1 MSIHDLPNPLIK
13 QRILKKH
20 IYDEAVMSGYSP
32 LQSRII
38 ANRELPEGT
47 DLIQFKYPD
56 INKIANIGLLA
67 DIQKGGERI
76 ADAIINDEC
85 MALVCDF
92 DVDGTSSAAVLYKSL
107 TEFFGAKRENVRVII
122 SNRMIEGYG
131 MSNKVLERI
140 YSLEK
145 IPTLLITADQG
156 SADGARITKYISDM
170 EEMGYKAD
178 VVVSDH
184 HEIPKDGGPKD
195 AYAFINPQRKDSV
208 YPDRTICGCTVAL
221 FLMAATKSKL
231 KSKYNKDIDF
241 DMKELLAYSTAAT
254 IADCVSMAS
263 QVNRAIVTRGLQEI
277 NDGKIPAWRVMKE
290 LVNAGESV
298 KSGNIGFGLGPR
310 INACSRTGGDGLNAV
325 KYYLSRTDEQAK
337 HYLDLLTVDN
347 EIRKNIELELVEQST
362 LHALEYVSQG
372 FLSLVIFNKYGH
384 HGIHGIAASRLVEK
398 FGRPVIMLSP
408 KETQKEE
415 ITVEEV
421 QRLIKQELIPEKENK
436 LIDLESNKY
445 ITYEVNEDNNK
456 KYFLN
461 TITMVSGSARSID
474 GLGEDNKDYLDILDC
489 LNDTHT
495 KYSLFE
501 GFGGHHMAAGMSL
514 KYENIAVLREG
525 LEEAVRARVN
535 VAEIHP
541 KVLTD
546 GYLPDNQ
553 KIDMALFR
561 EIEELEPYGRQ
572 FDYPAFTVDALVKT
586 IKIVGSK
593 KDTAQFVITVNGQD
607 IKGIWFKYTSHP
619 MFEVLCEGGIYK
631 MIIEIGVNKWQGR
644 ESIQV
649 MIRHAEEIEDF
660 DD

>member
-1 MSIHDLPNPLIK
+1 MNNHDLPNPLIK
-13 QRILKKH
+13 QRILKKD
-20 IYDEAVMSGYSP
+20 IYDEAIIAGYTP

-38 ANRELPEGT
+38 ANRELPDGT

-56 INKIANIGLLA
+56 INKISNIGLLA

-76 ADAIINDEC
+76 ADAIVNDEC

-131 MSNKVLERI
+131 MSNQVIERI
-140 YSLEK
+140 YKLEK

-156 SADGARITKYISDM
+156 SADGPRIKKYIADM
-170 EEMGYKAD
+170 EEKGYNAD
-178 VVVSDH
+178 VIVSDH
-184 HEIPKDGGPKD
+184 HEIPRDGGPQD
-195 AYAFINPQRKDSV
+195 AYAFINPQRKDSA

-221 FLMAATKSKL
+221 FVMAATKAKL
-231 KSKYNKDIDF
+231 KSKYGLDIEF

-290 LVNAGESV
+290 LVNKGDSV

-325 KYYLSRTDEQAK
+325 KFYLSKTDEQAK

-347 EIRKNIELELVEQST
+347 ELRKKIELDLVETST
-362 LHALEYVSQG
+362 IQAIKYVNEG

-408 KETQKEE
+408 KETLKEV
-415 ITVEEV
+415 ISDIEV
-421 QRLIKQELIPEKENK
+421 KSLIKQNLIPEFDNK
-436 LIDLESNKY
+436 IIDLDGNKY
-445 ITYEVNEDNNK
+445 ISYEGEGSNRTYS
-456 KYFLN
+456 LN
-461 TITMVSGSARSID
+461 TITTVSGSARSID
-474 GLGEDNKDYLDILDC
+474 GLGYDNKDYLDILDC
-489 LNDTHT
+489 LNDTHA
-495 KYSLFE
+495 KYNLFL
-501 GFGGHHMAAGMSL
+501 GHGGHHMAAGMSL
-514 KYENIAVLREG
+514 KYENIVTLREG
-525 LEEAVRARVN
+525 LEEAVRSRVN

-546 GYLPDNQ
+546 GYLPVTQ
-553 KIDMALFR
+553 KLNKELFK

-572 FDYPAFTVDALVKT
+572 FDYPAFTFDALIQE
-586 IKIVGSK
+586 IKMVGTVN
-593 KDTAQFVITVNGQD
+593 KDTAQITAIINGQTV
-607 IKGIWFKYTSHP
+607 KGVWFKFTSNP
-619 MFEVLCEGGIYK
+619 MYEILQPFKIYRIIAEVGLNKYKGFE
-631 MIIEIGVNKWQGR
+631 N
-644 ESIQV
+644 IQL
-649 MIRHAEEIEDF
+649 MYRHAEEIED
-660 DD
+660 

>member
-1 MSIHDLPNPLIK
+1 MSIYALPNPLIK
-13 QRILKKH
+13 QRILKKEV
-20 IYDEAVMSGYSP
+20 YDEAIIAGYTP
-32 LQSRII
+32 LQSSII

-67 DIQKGGERI
+67 DISKGGERI
-76 ADAIINDEC
+76 ADAIVNDEC

-107 TEFFGAKRENVRVII
+107 TEFFGAKKENVRVII
-122 SNRMIEGYG
+122 SNRMLEGYG

-145 IPTLLITADQG
+145 VPTLLITADQG
-156 SADGARITKYISDM
+156 SADGERITKYLSDM
-170 EEMGYKAD
+170 TEMGYKAD

-184 HEIPKDGGPKD
+184 HEIPKTGGPKD
-195 AYAFINPQRKDSV
+195 AYAFINPQRPDSA

-221 FLMAATKSKL
+221 FLMAATKAKL
-231 KSKYNKDIDF
+231 KSKYQKDIEF
-241 DMKELLAYSTAAT
+241 DMKQLLAYSTAAT

-277 NDGKIPAWRVMKE
+277 NDGKIPAWRIMKE
-290 LVNAGESV
+290 LVSAGDIV

-325 KYYLSRTDEQAK
+325 KYYLSKTDEQAK
-337 HYLDLLTVDN
+337 HYFDLLTVDN
-347 EIRKNIELELVEQST
+347 ETRKNIELELVETST
-362 LHALEYVSQG
+362 YQAMEYVAEG
-372 FLSLVIFNKYGH
+372 FLSLVIFNKFGH

-408 KETQKEE
+408 KETIKELISE
-415 ITVEEV
+415 DEV
-421 QRLIKQELIPEKENK
+421 KRLIKQDLIPEKENRI
-436 LIDLESNKY
+436 IDLESNKY
-445 ITYEVNEDNNK
+445 ITYDESAERN
-456 KYFLN
+456 YYLN
-461 TITMVSGSARSID
+461 TITLVSGSARSID

-489 LNDTHT
+489 LNDAHA
-495 KYSLFE
+495 KYNLFL
-501 GFGGHHMAAGMSL
+501 GHGGHHMAAGMSL
-514 KYENIAVLREG
+514 KYENITVLREG
-525 LEEAVRARVN
+525 IEEAVRERVN
-535 VAEIHP
+535 PAEIHP

-546 GYLPDNQ
+546 GYLPVNR
-553 KIDMALFR
+553 KIDMSLFR

-572 FDYPAFTVDALVKT
+572 FDYPAFTVDALVKA
-586 IKIVGSK
+586 IKIVGTK

-619 MFEVLCEGGIYK
+619 MFEVLHENGIYR

-649 MIRHAEEIEDF
+649 MIRHAEEIEED
-660 DD
+660 

>member
-1 MSIHDLPNPLIK
+1 MNIHELPNPLIK
-13 QRILKKH
+13 QRILKKDV
-20 IYDEAVMSGYSP
+20 YDEAIIAGYTP

-67 DIQKGGERI
+67 DIGKGGERI
-76 ADAIINDEC
+76 ADAIVNDEC

-107 TEFFGAKRENVRVII
+107 TEFFGAKKENVRVII

-156 SADGARITKYISDM
+156 SADGERITKYLSDM
-170 EEMGYKAD
+170 TEKGFKAD
-178 VVVSDH
+178 VIVSDH

-195 AYAFINPQRKDSV
+195 AYAFINPQRKDSA

-221 FLMAATKSKL
+221 FVMAATKAKL
-231 KSKYNKDIDF
+231 KSKYGKDIEF

-277 NDGKIPAWRVMKE
+277 NDGKIPAWRIMKE
-290 LVNAGESV
+290 LVSAGDIV

-325 KYYLSRTDEQAK
+325 KYYLSKTDEQAK
-337 HYLDLLTVDN
+337 HYFDLLTVDN
-347 EIRKNIELELVEQST
+347 ETRKNIELELVESST
-362 LHALEYVSQG
+362 FQAMEYVAEG

-408 KETQKEE
+408 KETTKE
-415 ITVEEV
+415 IISTEEV
-421 QRLIKQELIPEKENK
+421 KRLIKQDLIPEKENRI
-436 LIDLESNKY
+436 IDLDSNKY
-445 ITYEVNEDNNK
+445 ITYDDNEQRT
-456 KYFLN
+456 YYLN
-461 TITMVSGSARSID
+461 TITIVSGSARSID

-489 LNDTHT
+489 LNEAHA
-495 KYSLFE
+495 KYNLFL
-501 GFGGHHMAAGMSL
+501 GHGGHHMAAGMSL
-514 KYENIAVLREG
+514 KYENITVLREG
-525 LEEAVRARVN
+525 IEESVRNRVDP
-535 VAEIHP
+535 AEIHP

-546 GYLPDNQ
+546 GYLPINR
-553 KIDMALFR
+553 KIDMTLFR

-572 FDYPAFTVDALVKT
+572 FDYPAFTVDALVKS
-586 IKIVGSK
+586 IKIVGTK
-593 KDTAQFVITVNGQD
+593 KDTAQFVIAVNGQD

-619 MFEVLCEGGIYK
+619 MFEVLHENGIYR
-631 MIIEIGVNKWQGR
+631 MIIEVGVNKWQGR

-649 MIRHAEEIEDF
+649 MIRHAEEIEED
-660 DD
+660 